1 MDISDGLKRAESF
14 LTYINQTLD
23 RIDDG
28 EGVLDESDNQ
38 VGAILYDVSP
48 VALSMS
54 VMTSGIVRFAK
65 QQFILGMLWERYKNT
80 EGDGDLNDLLRGVKG
95 L

>member
-1 MDISDGLKRAESF
+1 
-14 LTYINQTLD
+14 
-23 RIDDG
+23 
-28 EGVLDESDNQ
+28 VLDESDNQ

-48 VALSMS
+48 AALSMS

-65 QQFILGMLWERYKNT
+65 QQFILGMLWERYKNI